1 VVQVRQIDVPGNT
14 GTVGSNAAEINVDTT
29 LPAAPTLA
37 LANDTGSSISDG
49 VTNVGTVNVSG
60 IEPNA
65 SWQYS
70 TDSGSSWNNGSG
82 TTFNLAAGTYAIGV
96 VQVRQTDAAGNVGTN
111 RSNATA
117 INVDTIAPVV
127 TGFTTSTAAGFYGA
141 GQKIS
146 ITATI
151 SEAVQDG
158 SSFVAT
164 LNTGATVALT
174 AATSGTTLSGDYT
187 VSAGENVDQLA
198 VVSYTAGSTADLAG
212 NTLSVL
218 PVAGGMVAQ
227 ANVDLGSPPP
237 AANLNTPIAIDT
249 TAPTIVNFGSPL
261 ANDTYATAAVIP
273 ITATVSETVQA
284 GGAISVTL
292 NTGAVVTLVALA
304 QGTVLTGNYIVRPG
318 DVTFD
323 LDVIS
328 YQVTGG
334 AVVDLAGN
342 ATTNTALPDV
352 AGRLA
357 TLKNI
362 AIDASIKVSSGVG
375 FSTNPNVIPD
385 KRGAV
390 TAVPI
395 TFTTPVSGVKLSA
408 IRVFYNGRSI
418 SLRGASITGSG
429 ANYLLRLPARSTTA
443 KGFYTVHVLPTTGIR
458 AISNGAAMTQTA
470 QVYWGNGRSLGMTP
484 TARSKAFGRI

>member
-1 VVQVRQIDVPGNT
+1 M
-14 GTVGSNAAEINVDTT
+14 
-29 LPAAPTLA
+29 
-37 LANDTGSSISDG
+37 
-49 VTNVGTVNVSG
+49 SG

-70 TDSGSSWNNGSG
+70 TNSGSSWTNGSG
-82 TTFNLAAGTYAIGV
+82 TTFNLPAGTYAIGA
-96 VQVRQTDAAGNVGTN
+96 VQVRQTDAAGNTGTT

-117 INVDTIAPVV
+117 ITVDTAAPVV
-127 TGFTTSTAAGFYGA
+127 TGFTTSTAAGSYGA

-151 SEAVQDG
+151 SEAVRAG

-164 LNTGATVALT
+164 LNTGATVTLT
-174 AATSGTTLSGDYT
+174 TATSGTTLSGDYT
-187 VSAGENVDQLA
+187 VLEGENVDQLA
-198 VVSYTAGSTADLAG
+198 VVSYTAGSTVDLAG
-212 NTLSVL
+212 NGLTVL
-218 PVAGGMVAQ
+218 PVAGAMVAR
-227 ANVDLGSPPP
+227 ASI
-237 AANLNTPIAIDT
+237 NLDGPSSASNIPTPITIDT
-249 TAPTIVNFGSPL
+249 TAATVVNFGSPV
-261 ANDTYATAAVIP
+261 ANGIYATGAVIP
-273 ITATVSETVQA
+273 ITATLSEPVQA

-292 NTGAVVTLVALA
+292 NTGAVVTLVALS
-304 QGTVLTGNYIVRPG
+304 QGTVLTGNYIVSPG
-318 DVTFD
+318 DATFD

-328 YQVTGG
+328 YQVAGG

-357 TLKNI
+357 TLNNI
-362 AIDASIKVSSGVG
+362 AVDASIQVSSGVG
-375 FSTNPNVIPD
+375 FSTNPNVIAD
-385 KRGAV
+385 KRRAV
-390 TAVPI
+390 TAIPI

-429 ANYLLRLPARSTTA
+429 ANYLLRLPARSTTP
-443 KGFYTVHVLPTTGIR
+443 KGFYTVQILPTTGIR
-458 AISNGAAMTQTA
+458 AISNGAAMTQTL

-484 TARSKAFGRI
+484 TARAKAFGR